1 MQCDVFSLSTY
12 IFVPEIP
19 NNIDVGTGVANKLP
33 LEEGNVDDGG
43 VEVDELEDED
53 FEGEIIVEI
62 WLSSVHLWKKKHENN
77 NVPVFHRINS
87 PHLVSRSARLSY
99 TRPMAIMAIKFIWNG
114 MRKII
119 MEILKSELQLKVHTS
134 MKC

>member
-1 MQCDVFSLSTY
+1 MQCNLFSLSTY

-62 WLSSVHLWKKKHENN
+62 WLSSVHLWKNN
-77 NVPVFHRINS
+77 MKTTLFQCF
-87 PHLVSRSARLSY
+87 
-99 TRPMAIMAIKFIWNG
+99 IKSTHPI
-114 MRKII
+114 
-119 MEILKSELQLKVHTS
+119 S
-134 MKC
+134 